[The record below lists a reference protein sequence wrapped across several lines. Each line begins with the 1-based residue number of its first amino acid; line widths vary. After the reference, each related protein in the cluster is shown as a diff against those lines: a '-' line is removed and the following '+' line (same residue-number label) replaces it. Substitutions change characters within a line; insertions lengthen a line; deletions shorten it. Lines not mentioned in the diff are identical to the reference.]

1 MHAIREA
8 ISGPIKAPWRRARAG
23 THRSGYSISRGPH
36 EKASRPDCSLIASL
50 MKARARTP
58 PSAPRADDGAS
69 RPPACNEGGNH
80 QLSRGSTSHSEAT
93 FDDCLPHQLKR
104 RMQRR
109 HPWLP
114 KMVSNLGLIWVQ
126 SVSNL
131 VPIWVP
137 ICVHLVRQPPRHTA
151 RHRGRGE
158 QVNSERLLLPLQ
170 GMPSEVIRGH
180 QRSSEVIRGH

>member
-1 MHAIREA
+1 M
-8 ISGPIKAPWRRARAG
+8 KAP
-23 THRSGYSISRGPH
+23 
-36 EKASRPDCSLIASL
+36 
-50 MKARARTP
+50 ARTP

-80 QLSRGSTSHSEAT
+80 QLSRGTTSHSEAT

-104 RMQRR
+104 RMQRQPR
-109 HPWLP
+109 
-114 KMVSNLGLIWVQ
+114 IWFQ

-137 ICVHLVRQPPRHTA
+137 ICVHLVRQTPRHTT

-158 QVNSERLLLPLQ
+158 QVNSERLLLLLRAQLHPQADELVELVARLEARVELGGALRQ
-170 GMPSEVIRGH
+170 TSSGEIRSRRCAPSNA
-180 QRSSEVIRGH
+180 SSEANQHTPCEIRARRGPRPAASRGPPS